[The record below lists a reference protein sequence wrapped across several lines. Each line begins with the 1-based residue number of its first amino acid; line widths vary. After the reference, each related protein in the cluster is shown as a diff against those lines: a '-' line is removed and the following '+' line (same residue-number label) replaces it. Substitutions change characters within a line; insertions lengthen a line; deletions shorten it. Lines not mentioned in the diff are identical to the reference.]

1 MGKKNATVNINGVLT
16 SGKVVNLTLPENG
29 DMIVRVASYGKVVL
43 AVFAPAGAAGRIL
56 LQDDYDDSAQFAI
69 TGPGGYTW
77 MDGQLL
83 LPYTQ
88 YAELQQAIE
97 KLLLLSISTRRL
109 VNASLGLPENDG
121 LDFE

>member
-16 SGKVVNLTLPENG
+16 SGKAVNLTLPENG

-43 AVFAPAGAAGRIL
+43 TVFAPTGATGRIL
-56 LQDDYDDSAQFAI
+56 LQDDYDESAQFAI
-69 TGPGGYTW
+69 TGPGDYTW
-77 MDGQLL
+77 TDGQLL

-88 YAELQQAIE
+88 YVEVQLALE
-97 KLLLLSISTRRL
+97 KLALLIIGTRQKL
-109 VNASLGLPENDG
+109 NVLLGLPENAG